1 MQPKPRSDL
10 RPADGHAAPTA
21 PQDQRLPLPVRL
33 ALLLIALALLFGT
46 HLAPG
51 SWADASRLATIESL
65 AERGTLAIDG
75 STYFWQGDKVRF
87 DGRYYSHQPPM
98 LALLGALPFALL
110 HHGFGLSIDARTGF
124 LGLEISVYQVLT
136 WLLVGL
142 PTWAGLWAIARLLRR
157 FDLDPRASALLL
169 VGLFSGSLLLPY
181 ALVLN
186 QHAPAGALAA
196 LAWLAI
202 QRGRFAL
209 AGLALAL
216 AATMDLGLCF
226 PAALALW
233 PVALT
238 ARRAHSARP
247 LIGFVAAALPPLAL
261 HAAINLSIA
270 GDLRPF
276 GLHAEAFRYALSPFL
291 LMSLTGVGEAGG
303 PGELWYY
310 ALQALFGHSG
320 LFSHHP
326 LLLWFAGLGLLAALR
341 GKRSPLAPGL
351 LLASVLGSL
360 LLASYYLTSSR
371 NFGGSSFGMR
381 WFVAFCP
388 AFGLWAALGLSG
400 RRLWP
405 TQAALAVALWV
416 WSAAAALLGAVNPWT
431 KFYYTYESSPIG
443 MAALPDDPRPASWGE
458 HLSAEWRRIQQR
470 QPLDKESYDQTFQR
484 MLDQLRKYY
493 LRPEGELPEEQR
505 RARAREGLEKLLPVI
520 DLMDRE
526 AVTLFSRP
534 VAHFWEGKFQ
544 AALGDPVRAQRAFEA
559 ARLLAPTWPPP
570 QKALERLE
578 AGPAPGLAPPF

>member
-1 MQPKPRSDL
+1 MQPEPRSSPQPGPGPL
-10 RPADGHAAPTA
+10 SAASERARPG
-21 PQDQRLPLPVRL
+21 LPGPVRW
-33 ALLLIALALLFGT
+33 ALLGIALAILVGT
-46 HLAPG
+46 ELRPG

-98 LALLGALPFALL
+98 LALLGALPYALL
-110 HHGFGLSIDARTGF
+110 HHLFGLSIDSRGS
-124 LGLEISVYQVLT
+124 LWGLPLSVPQALT

-142 PTWAGLWAIARLLRR
+142 PTWLGLWALAHLLRR
-157 FDLDPRASALLL
+157 FELGARTLALLL
-169 VGLFSGSLLLPY
+169 LGLFAGSLLLPY

-202 QRGRFAL
+202 ERGRYAA
-209 AGLALAL
+209 AGLALSV

-233 PVALT
+233 PVALA
-238 ARRAHSARP
+238 ARRERSPRP
-247 LIGFVAAALPPLAL
+247 LASFIAAALPPLAL
-261 HAAINLSIA
+261 YAAINLSIA

-276 GLHAEAFRYALSPFL
+276 GLHSEAFRYALSPFL
-291 LMSLTGVGEAGG
+291 LMSLTGVGEARGA
-303 PGELWYY
+303 GEGWNY
-310 ALQALFGHSG
+310 ALHALFGHSG

-326 LLLWFAGLGLLAALR
+326 LLLWFAGLGAAAALR
-341 GKRSPLAPGL
+341 GRRSPLAPGL
-351 LLASVLGSL
+351 LAASVVGSL
-360 LLASYYLTSSR
+360 LLALYYLTSSR

-388 AFGLWAALGLSG
+388 AFGLWAALGLRG
-400 RRLWP
+400 RRIGLG
-405 TQAALAVALWV
+405 QAALALALGL
-416 WSAAAALLGAVNPWT
+416 WSSAAALLGAVNPWT
-431 KFYYTYESSPIG
+431 KVYYTYASSPIG
-443 MAALPDDPRPASWGE
+443 MAALPEDPRPESWGA
-458 HLSAEWRRIQQR
+458 HLEAEWRRIQQR

-484 MLDQLRKYY
+484 MLDQLRKFY
-493 LRPEGELPEEQR
+493 LRPAGELPEAAR
-505 RARAREGLEKLLPVI
+505 RARAQEGLDKLLPVI

-544 AALGDPVRAQRAFEA
+544 AALGDPVRARRAYEA
-559 ARLLAPTWPPP
+559 ARRLAPTWPPP
-570 QKALERLE
+570 QKALERLDAVE
-578 AGPAPGLAPPF
+578 AAGE